1 MHHWLSGG
9 LFAVLLFASSGCITG
24 DRPTLAAETS
34 TGYADVD
41 GLIDRVAGLSEAK
54 YTAHYEL
61 LVRYGNTT
69 RNVSA
74 SQSAGDR
81 RSLTIGDVRY
91 IVHGQVTKT
100 CMLSTGT
107 CTNRIDP
114 GRVSDVLMTPDFF
127 GTNMVAR
134 IELDASRAIAQPTT
148 TSEETEAGRALCVAI
163 QITGGATSTYCAVES
178 GVVTRLD
185 APDLAVTMTDYRDEV
200 DETLYAEG
208 TPS

>member
-1 MHHWLSGG
+1 
-9 LFAVLLFASSGCITG
+9 
-24 DRPTLAAETS
+24 
-34 TGYADVD
+34 
-41 GLIDRVAGLSEAK
+41 
-54 YTAHYEL
+54 
-61 LVRYGNTT
+61 
-69 RNVSA
+69 
-74 SQSAGDR
+74 
-81 RSLTIGDVRY
+81 
-91 IVHGQVTKT
+91 
-100 CMLSTGT
+100 MLSTGT

-114 GRVSDVLMTPDFF
+114 GGVSDVLMTPDFF

-163 QITGGATSTYCAVES
+163 PITGGATSTYCAVES

-185 APDLAVTMTDYRDEV
+185 APDLAVTMTGYRDEV